1 MTLIRKVARPL
12 LGASFIAGGV
22 DRLRRPQEAGE
33 ELQAILDDI
42 ASVLPQAESAAA
54 NPKLAAQV
62 LGGVQVGAGVMLAA
76 GKFPRLAALALCG
89 AHKINSYAEYRSAS
103 TQTEAEV
110 TAQRKSLLKNISI
123 LGGLWLATVDN
134 AGKPSLAWRAEH
146 ISKNAQKKGAQFG
159 DKTKKWAEN
168 LGDDATG
175 TLKAFEKEAKNS
187 FRKAEQQ
194 AKKAASRAAKEAQK
208 VTS

>member
-33 ELQAILDDI
+33 ELQATLDDI
-42 ASVLPQAESAAA
+42 ASAVPQAESAAS

-62 LGGVQVGAGVMLAA
+62 LGGVQVGAGVLLAA

-89 AHKINSYAEYRSAS
+89 AHKVNSYAEYRSAS

-110 TAQRKSLLKNISI
+110 AAQRKNLLKNISI
-123 LGGLWLATVDN
+123 LGGVILAAVDH

-146 ISKNAQKKGAQFG
+146 ISKSAQKKGAKFG

>member
-22 DRLRRPQEAGE
+22 DRLRRPQETGE
-33 ELQAILDDI
+33 ELQATLDDI
-42 ASVLPQAESAAA
+42 ASVVPQAESAAS

-62 LGGVQVGAGVMLAA
+62 LGGVQVGAGVLLAM

-89 AHKINSYAEYRSAS
+89 THKLNSYAEYRSAS
-103 TQTEAEV
+103 TQTEADL
-110 TAQRKSLLKNISI
+110 TAQRKSLLKNVSI
-123 LGGLWLATVDN
+123 LGGLGLAAVDT

-146 ISKNAQKKGAQFG
+146 ISKNAQKKGAKFA

-168 LGDDATG
+168 MGDDATS
-175 TLKAFEKEAKNS
+175 TLKAFEKEATNS
-187 FRKAEQQ
+187 FRKAERQ
-194 AKKAASRAAKEAQK
+194 AKKAASQAAKEAQK